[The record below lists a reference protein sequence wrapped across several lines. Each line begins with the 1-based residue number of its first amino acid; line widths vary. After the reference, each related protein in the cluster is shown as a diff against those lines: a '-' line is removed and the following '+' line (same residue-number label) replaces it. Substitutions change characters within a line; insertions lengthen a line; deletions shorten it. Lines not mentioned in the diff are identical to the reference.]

1 MDSGYLL
8 HVEHDEYAKRVEEE
22 FSRVNHR
29 LKDIEEDKKEQRELL
44 IAVNKLADNMES
56 MQKEVKAQGDKI
68 QEIENRDGEKWR
80 KAEWLVVTGFITG
93 IIGFI
98 VGQLF

>member
-1 MDSGYLL
+1 MNSGYLL
-8 HVEHDEYAKRVEEE
+8 HVEHEEYAKRVEEE
-22 FSRVNHR
+22 FGRVNHR
-29 LKDIEEDKKEQRELL
+29 LKAIEEDKKEQRELL

-80 KAEWLVVTGFITG
+80 KAEWLVITGFITG

>member
-22 FSRVNHR
+22 FDRVNHR
-29 LKDIEEDKKEQRELL
+29 LKDIEEDKKEQRGIL

-56 MQKEVKAQGDKI
+56 MQKELKAQGDKI
-68 QEIENRDGEKWR
+68 QEIESRDGEKWR
-80 KAEWLVVTGFITG
+80 NAEWTVIVAVITG
-93 IIGFI
+93 VVGYV